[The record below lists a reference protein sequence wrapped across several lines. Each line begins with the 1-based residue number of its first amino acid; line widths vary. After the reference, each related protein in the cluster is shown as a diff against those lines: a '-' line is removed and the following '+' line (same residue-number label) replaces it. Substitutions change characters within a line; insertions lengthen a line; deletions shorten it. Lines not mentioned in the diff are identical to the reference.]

1 MKSRFLAEHFTVN
14 ISKFQLPRRG
24 VKSQLSRF
32 FGMYMNMVGLTQ
44 RISEIPLSQTEMNTS
59 PFRPLVF
66 LTMTSLLLLWLL
78 LKLEHI
84 PTLYNNRRET
94 CTVKNIWVNYHGLPK
109 KSWHLLIT

>member
-1 MKSRFLAEHFTVN
+1 ME
-14 ISKFQLPRRG
+14 
-24 VKSQLSRF
+24 
-32 FGMYMNMVGLTQ
+32 GLTQ

-84 PTLYNNRRET
+84 QH
-94 CTVKNIWVNYHGLPK
+94 CTIIAERPEYKIIGFKTIN
-109 KSWHLLIT
+109 LLNFTKT

>member
-1 MKSRFLAEHFTVN
+1 MD
-14 ISKFQLPRRG
+14 
-24 VKSQLSRF
+24 
-32 FGMYMNMVGLTQ
+32 GLTQ

-84 PTLYNNRRET
+84 QHCTIIAGTPEYKIIGCKTINLTLLKLKL
-94 CTVKNIWVNYHGLPK
+94 C
-109 KSWHLLIT
+109 

>member
-1 MKSRFLAEHFTVN
+1 
-14 ISKFQLPRRG
+14 
-24 VKSQLSRF
+24 
-32 FGMYMNMVGLTQ
+32 MYMVGLTQ

-84 PTLYNNRRET
+84 QQH
-94 CTVKNIWVNYHGLPK
+94 CTIIAGRPEYKIIGCKTIN
-109 KSWHLLIT
+109 LLNFTKT